1 VSENRFL
8 HQFCALLG
16 AVTIVCGTYL
26 FLLATWN
33 WDSATEVE
41 WATPAATISIELS
54 DRSKSAEPVAELEI
68 APATKDQIAGSE
80 SARQVAPA
88 SSVEQLDAPSEKQRF
103 TASRDEQAQVALEDQ
118 PHLTAEARVGNQAP
132 PTSANANLSV
142 ALEEQP
148 PITAEARVG
157 DQIPPASASANVSV
171 TTEEQP
177 PITAEA
183 LVGGQKLLVL
193 ASANVSAEPATTDN
207 MADSTSAPD
216 VTPSSSAET
225 VEQATEDV
233 DNSTD
238 TMQENAAMPG
248 GGGQISQP
256 ASSPHKAEAAEPQR
270 PKPADNS
277 SVAQETTRPVP
288 DATQPQDSEADDTVQ
303 QKGSIATAIPD
314 PQQSSLKAPLRKGA
328 PPKSS
333 TDQARPK
340 LAANSKPAPKL
351 AAKANQHE
359 QTSQVGPRLK
369 RMGSTPA
376 DKPSL
381 SLTQSQPKRRDAV
394 IVANE
399 KPAPK
404 LSAKP
409 NPRQME
415 RSQISPRWKPMA
427 LTPAEKPSLSHM
439 QSQPKKPDARG
450 YSANIWSALARRKP
464 NAGQRAS
471 TTVTFAIGPAGA
483 LRFVR
488 VSQSSGNARLDQLA
502 LATVRTAAPFPPPPV
517 LKDGTAAYTIRIDFH

>member
-1 VSENRFL
+1 
-8 HQFCALLG
+8 
-16 AVTIVCGTYL
+16 
-26 FLLATWN
+26 
-33 WDSATEVE
+33 
-41 WATPAATISIELS
+41 
-54 DRSKSAEPVAELEI
+54 
-68 APATKDQIAGSE
+68 
-80 SARQVAPA
+80 VAPA
-88 SSVEQLDAPSEKQRF
+88 SSVEQLDASSEKPRF
-103 TASRDEQAQVALEDQ
+103 TASTEEQVQVAREDR
-118 PHLTAEARVGNQAP
+118 PHVTAEARVGDQIP
-132 PTSANANLSV
+132 PPSANANVSV
-142 ALEEQP
+142 ALDEQP
-148 PITAEARVG
+148 PITAEARIG
-157 DQIPPASASANVSV
+157 DQTPPASASANLSVTLEEQPPITAAALAGDQTPPASASANVSV
-171 TTEEQP
+171 TTEGQP

-183 LVGGQKLLVL
+183 LVGGKPLLVL
-193 ASANVSAEPATTDN
+193 AKANVSAEPATTDN
-207 MADSTSAPD
+207 MADSASAPD

-225 VEQATEDV
+225 VEQGTEGR
-233 DNSTD
+233 DNSAD
-238 TMQENAAMPG
+238 TVQKNATVPSG
-248 GGGQISQP
+248 ESQISEPHLP

-270 PKPADNS
+270 PQPADNS
-277 SVAQETTRPVP
+277 SVAQETIRPVP

-314 PQQSSLKAPLRKGA
+314 RQQSSLKAPLRKGT
-328 PPKSS
+328 PPKPS

-340 LAANSKPAPKL
+340 LAANSKPAKL

-369 RMGSTPA
+369 PMGSTPA

-381 SLTQSQPKRRDAV
+381 CLTQSQPKRRDAV